1 MGSFHSLAGTN
12 RWVRLPPEEFLKEN
26 TTRLK
31 TQTSMDF
38 PVRDANLIF
47 NYLLFSLSLSE
58 EFLRSTSLPLRP
70 RPPASF
76 ENPWHVNHTSVF
88 HETSAITPRHDAEGD
103 SAREGPLESDLHTE
117 AVQGNAWQWTW
128 QGSSVHDLGSGTQ
141 VLPSSKVLRQRND
154 SWEHRN
160 LWFAKSISFC

>member
-12 RWVRLPPEEFLKEN
+12 RWVRLPPEEFLKED

-47 NYLLFSLSLSE
+47 SYLLFFLSLSE

-88 HETSAITPRHDAEGD
+88 HETSSITPRHDAEGD

-117 AVQGNAWQWTW
+117 ASPGERMTMDMTRELCAWPWIRHTGASFFQG
-128 QGSSVHDLGSGTQ
+128 LGTKKRFLGTPESL
-141 VLPSSKVLRQRND
+141 VCK
-154 SWEHRN
+154 EH
-160 LWFAKSISFC
+160 